1 MANGFGYII
10 QISDRKVTHF
20 IIFLKVLE
28 DTIEYGIINKYG
40 IININTLQFMC
51 RQSREN
57 NPETLFYF
65 ISNQKIREA
74 TIWNAMG
81 YLLK

>member
-28 DTIEYGIINKYG
+28 DTIEYGIINM
-40 IININTLQFMC
+40 NILLFMC
-51 RQSREN
+51 RQSRAN
-57 NPETLFYF
+57 NAETLFHF
-65 ISNQKIREA
+65 ISNQKSREA

>member
-1 MANGFGYII
+1 MPNVFGYII

-28 DTIEYGIINKYG
+28 DTIEYGIIN
-40 IININTLQFMC
+40 INTLQFMC
-51 RQSREN
+51 RQSRAN
-57 NPETLFYF
+57 NAETLFHF
-65 ISNQKIREA
+65 ISNQKSREA

>member
-1 MANGFGYII
+1 MPKGFGYII

-20 IIFLKVLE
+20 FIFLKVLE
-28 DTIEYGIINKYG
+28 DTIEYGIINV
-40 IININTLQFMC
+40 NTLQFMC
-51 RQSREN
+51 RQSRAN
-57 NPETLFYF
+57 NPETLFHF
-65 ISNQKIREA
+65 ISNQKSREA

>member
-28 DTIEYGIINKYG
+28 DIIEYG
-40 IININTLQFMC
+40 IININTLLFMC
-51 RQSREN
+51 RQSRAN

-65 ISNQKIREA
+65 ISNQKIRED

>member
-1 MANGFGYII
+1 MPNEFGYII

-28 DTIEYGIINKYG
+28 DTIEYGIIN
-40 IININTLQFMC
+40 INTLQFMC
-51 RQSREN
+51 RQSRAN
-57 NPETLFYF
+57 NAETLFHF
-65 ISNQKIREA
+65 ISNQKSREA